1 MKIPEKQWIKKVDAA
16 TILVMRRCLRNYLL
30 IFFGLTSTTGVVH
43 LLAPTIHV
51 ESLVTL
57 TSALCKSK
65 IL

>member
-1 MKIPEKQWIKKVDAA
+1 METFTPSHLSSND
-16 TILVMRRCLRNYLL
+16 LL
-30 IFFGLTSTTGVVH
+30 ISPLQKKKGLTSTTGVIH